1 MGLISGG
8 LDQWGFFD
16 VASGGFFIDFFFF
29 FLRVKWISKQILF
42 LFQHWCM
49 FFSSGCFVE
58 VASGG
63 FFIDFFFFFCE
74 RNGFPNKLY
83 FYFNT
88 GVCFSVH
95 SMIKL

>member
-1 MGLISGG
+1 MGWIRGG
-8 LDQWGFFD
+8 LDQGGFFD

-63 FFIDFFFFFCE
+63 FFIDFFFFFASE
-74 RNGFPNKLY
+74 MDFQTNFTFISTPVY
-83 FYFNT
+83 VFQF
-88 GVCFSVH
+88 
-95 SMIKL
+95 IP